1 MAELE
6 QEAALRTLRTR
17 VRSTLQHFE
26 LVEAALSLVEA
37 VADRAA
43 DRKQPLTK
51 ALGVQGKYET
61 LQLPAQQARQIG
73 NFSRGENQELALV
86 ALHYHFMTY
95 LRDVL
100 PAVHRR
106 QPLGSLI
113 AGTGGDGGEPGE
125 IPWERLLLRF
135 EGRGGVEDLV
145 GRLIAATG
153 IRLDPEVGREAHGFL
168 AMRDLY
174 VFNGGLVDEEFAR
187 LHGASWNAVPGHKL
201 PRNLKIG
208 RSAAHAIERFA
219 LDLDAALKQVGAE

>member
-1 MAELE
+1 MAEGE
-6 QEAALRTLRTR
+6 QDAALRTLRTR
-17 VRSTLQHFE
+17 VRSTLQHLE

-37 VADRAA
+37 VADQAT

-51 ALGVQGKYET
+51 VLGVPGKYET
-61 LQLPAQQARQIG
+61 LQLPAQQARQVS

-86 ALHYHFMTY
+86 ALHDHFMAY

-100 PAVHRR
+100 PAVHCRR
-106 QPLGSLI
+106 PLLSLI
-113 AGTGGDGGEPGE
+113 RDEDLAAGE
-125 IPWERLLLRF
+125 ISWERVLVGF
-135 EGRGGVEDLV
+135 GGRGGVEDLV
-145 GRLIAATG
+145 SRLIEETG

-174 VFNGGLVDEEFAR
+174 VFNAGLVDEEFAR
-187 LHGASWNAVPGHKL
+187 LHGSAWNAMPGHKL

-219 LDLDAALKQVGAE
+219 ADLDAALRAR